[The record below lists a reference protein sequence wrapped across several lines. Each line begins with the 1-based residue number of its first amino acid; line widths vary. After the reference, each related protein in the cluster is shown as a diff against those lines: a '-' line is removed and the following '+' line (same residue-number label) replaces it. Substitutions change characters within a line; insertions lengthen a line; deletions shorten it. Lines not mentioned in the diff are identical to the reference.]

1 MKNYYVK
8 EQFLKKRQKFI
19 LQTNSAVNAAM
30 EQSDKEQYTDKT
42 IKNIA
47 WHGEIR
53 GEKHSEFQEKFILGL
68 PLQTLENCKCI
79 VYKKSSCDIL
89 PMIRSLWFIFHRS
102 WPVRWQTNCFSFFS
116 STYHITSAIFS
127 CSLLGYSA

>member
-1 MKNYYVK
+1 MKNYHVK

-19 LQTNSAVNAAM
+19 LQTNSAINATM
-30 EQSDKEQYTDKT
+30 EQSNKEQYIQNNKEYSM
-42 IKNIA
+42 A
-47 WHGEIR
+47 WRNKGK
-53 GEKHSEFQEKFILGL
+53 KHSEFQEKFILGL

-79 VYKKSSCDIL
+79 VYKKSSCNIL
-89 PMIRSLWFIFHRS
+89 PMFRSLWFIFHRS